1 MKRVVL
7 YFIVLSEYLY
17 MINNNNEEVLLK
29 IEIFFLDKVNKV
41 I

>member
-29 IEIFFLDKVNKV
+29 IEIFFLDVVNKV